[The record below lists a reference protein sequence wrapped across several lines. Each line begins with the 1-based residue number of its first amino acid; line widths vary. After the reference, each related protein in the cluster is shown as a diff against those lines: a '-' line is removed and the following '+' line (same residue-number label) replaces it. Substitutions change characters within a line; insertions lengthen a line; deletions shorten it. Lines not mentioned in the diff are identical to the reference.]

1 MRTDP
6 AAAHADADASAATEP
21 DRRSELPE
29 PGERVELVV
38 GAVAH
43 GGHCVARHEGRV
55 VFVRHTLP
63 GERVVAEITGSGQG
77 GRFLRADAVQVL
89 QAAADRVQPPCPWS
103 GPGRCGGCDFQH
115 VALGAQRRLKAAVVA
130 EQFQR
135 LAGLD
140 LAELFGSE
148 VVCEPVPGDH
158 DGLRWRTRVEF
169 AVDGTGRAGLRRHR
183 SREVVP
189 VDDCLIAVPE
199 VVGTG
204 VLSSPHPGAEAVDV
218 VAPGR
223 GDVVAVPVPTTGR
236 VPGVVE
242 SVALP
247 AGEVEFGVGARG
259 FWQVHPGAA
268 ETFAGI
274 VLGWLDAQPG
284 ERALD
289 LYAGVG
295 LFAAGLAAA
304 VGRGGR
310 VLAVEGDHGAVEHA
324 RDNLRPWRHAR
335 VRRDRV
341 DRAVRG
347 LVDAHERY
355 DVVVL
360 DPPRSGAGKAVV
372 RDVTR
377 LRARAVAYVACDP
390 AALARDTAYLAAVG
404 WQLTRL
410 RVLDAFPMTHHM
422 ECVALFEPV
431 RKTGARTRGADGRPG
446 RVELS

>member
-1 MRTDP
+1 M
-6 AAAHADADASAATEP
+6 
-21 DRRSELPE
+21 RSEPTAPRSGAGEPADLPE

-38 GAVAH
+38 GPVAH
-43 GGHCVARHEGRV
+43 GGHCVARHHGRV

-63 GERVVAEITGSGQG
+63 GERVIAEITGSGQG

-89 QAAADRVQPPCPWS
+89 AASDDRVLPPCPWS

-115 VALGAQRRLKAAVVA
+115 VELAAQRRLKAAVVA

-140 LAELFGSE
+140 LAGLLGSE
-148 VVCEPVPGDH
+148 VVCEPVPGD
-158 DGLRWRTRVEF
+158 DGGLRWRSRVEF
-169 AVDGTGRAGLRRHR
+169 AVDGDGRAGLRRHR
-183 SREVVP
+183 SRDIVP
-189 VDDCLIAVPE
+189 VDDCLIAVRE
-199 VVGTG
+199 VVATG
-204 VLSSPHPGAEAVDV
+204 VLGTLHPGAEAVDV
-218 VAPGR
+218 VAPTR
-223 GDVVAVPVPTTGR
+223 GAPVQVPVPTTGR
-236 VPGVVE
+236 VPDVVE
-242 SVALP
+242 AVTLP
-247 AGEVEFGVGARG
+247 GGEVELGVGARG

-268 ETFAGI
+268 QTFAGI
-274 VLGWLDAQPG
+274 VLGWLDVQPG

-289 LYAGVG
+289 LYAGAG
-295 LFAAGLAAA
+295 LFAAGLATA

-347 LVDAHERY
+347 LANAHERY

-360 DPPRSGAGKAVV
+360 DPPRSGAGKAVL

-377 LRARAVAYVACDP
+377 LRSRALAYVACDP

-404 WQLTRL
+404 WRLTRL

-431 RKTGARTRGADGRPG
+431 RQTGT
-446 RVELS
+446 